1 VRIDVW
7 IITNGY
13 NLGVVQYVG
22 QAINKVR
29 IRKPEK
35 DIVAIGICKWGSVK
49 DVGNLTGLNKTVHP
63 IQVYRYSCV
72 KYQNIYFTF

>member
-13 NLGVVQYVG
+13 NLGIVQYVG

-35 DIVAIGICKWGSVK
+35 DIVAIGICKWGRLK
-49 DVGNLTGLNKTVHP
+49 MWE
-63 IQVYRYSCV
+63 I
-72 KYQNIYFTF
+72 